1 MGRWGP
7 PSSFYG
13 ATFINGALLFI
24 RMAAKFDMTLELAQG
39 FHQFFEDHKD
49 KDDYKF
55 LLNRM
60 NALEVRFKDFKCTCP
75 KIGCK

>member
-1 MGRWGP
+1 
-7 PSSFYG
+7 
-13 ATFINGALLFI
+13 
-24 RMAAKFDMTLELAQG
+24 MAAKFDLTLELAQG

-60 NALEVRFKDFKCTCP
+60 NALEVSLRHFNGEAMRSFCAPITFL
-75 KIGCK
+75 

>member
-1 MGRWGP
+1 M
-7 PSSFYG
+7 SSFCRT
-13 ATFINGALLFI
+13 TFVNGSLFFI

-60 NALEVRFKDFKCTCP
+60 NALEVRFEDFECTCP
-75 KIGCK
+75 KISCE